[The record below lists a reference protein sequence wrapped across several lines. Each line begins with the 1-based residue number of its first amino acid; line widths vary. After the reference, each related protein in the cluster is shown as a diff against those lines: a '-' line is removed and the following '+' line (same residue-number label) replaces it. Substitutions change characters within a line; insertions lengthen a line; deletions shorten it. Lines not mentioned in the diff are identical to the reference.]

1 MAIAARSGALSQS
14 CARLYAESGATFF
27 RPRLPISAAALAAR
41 SPPTHSSPIVSFILF
56 LNNDWDTADGG
67 QLVLSQQISADE
79 QVGWVVPR
87 LLSLDLLR

>member
-1 MAIAARSGALSQS
+1 ML
-14 CARLYAESGATFF
+14 
-27 RPRLPISAAALAAR
+27 
-41 SPPTHSSPIVSFILF
+41 SFILF